1 MVLIVDD
8 KSKDEVL
15 DKIMDRIIVLQK
27 EYHDKRGWLGWER
40 RAAIREEIT
49 KHALNYNTIVVK
61 RANKSAPNRLK
72 PLYQPGPQSE
82 AEKLELMQLIE
93 ST

>member
-15 DKIMDRIIVLQK
+15 DKIMEKIVTLQK
-27 EYHDKRGWLGWER
+27 EYHDKRGWLGSEQR
-40 RAAIREEIT
+40 KQIREDIAR
-49 KHALNYNTIVVK
+49 HAMNYNTIITK
-61 RANKSAPNRLK
+61 RSQRAEPNRKK
-72 PLYQPGPQSE
+72 PLYQPGPMPE
-82 AEKLELMQLIE
+82 AEKLALLQLIE

>member
-1 MVLIVDD
+1 MPLVIDD

-15 DKIMDRIIVLQK
+15 DKIMERIVILQK
-27 EYHDKRGWLGWER
+27 EYHDKRGWLGWEQ
-40 RAAIREEIT
+40 RAAIREEIA
-49 KHALNYNTIVVK
+49 KHAMNYNTIVVK
-61 RANKSAPNRLK
+61 RADRAQPNKAK

-82 AEKLELMQLIE
+82 SEKLALLQLIE

>member
-40 RAAIREEIT
+40 RAAIREEIA
-49 KHALNYNTIVVK
+49 KHALNYNTIIVK
-61 RANKSAPNRLK
+61 RANKAEPNRR
-72 PLYQPGPQSE
+72 PSLYQPGPMPE
-82 AEKLELMQLIE
+82 AEKLKLLQLIE
-93 ST
+93 SN

>member
-1 MVLIVDD
+1 MPLVVDD

-15 DKIMDRIIVLQK
+15 DKIMERIIFLQN
-27 EYHDKRGWLGWER
+27 EYLKMWHWLGPVS
-40 RAAIREEIT
+40 RAAIREAIA
-49 KHALNYNTIVVK
+49 KHAMNYNTIVMK

-72 PLYQPGPQSE
+72 PLYQPGPMPE
-82 AEKLELMQLIE
+82 AEKLKLIQLIE

>member
-1 MVLIVDD
+1 VPLIVDD

-15 DKIMDRIIVLQK
+15 DKIMERIVELQK

-40 RAAIREEIT
+40 RAAIREEIA
-49 KHALNYNTIVVK
+49 KHAMNYNTIVVK
-61 RANKSAPNRLK
+61 RANRAEPNKL
-72 PLYQPGPQSE
+72 PSLYKPGPQSE
-82 AEKLELMQLIE
+82 LENTLLLSLID